1 MLYLQ
6 FLIAFLTKTCIL
18 KSLGTDL
25 DERDKDA
32 TTTIKSDILVEEI
45 PRATG
50 KYKQSKSSINIGSD
64 I

>member
-6 FLIAFLTKTCIL
+6 FYTKTCIL

-32 TTTIKSDILVEEI
+32 TTTIESDILVEVM
-45 PRATG
+45 PRASG
-50 KYKQSKSSINIGSD
+50 K
-64 I
+64 